1 MKTDAIYKSIPQS
14 EADKFAK
21 KMKAMI
27 EDEPIRK
34 EVISEIISENDRRIN
49 PKLDLRTLEYI
60 LLVSGEPGMD
70 MGLLRSVIQKHI
82 QLKNQ

>member
-1 MKTDAIYKSIPQS
+1 MKPGAIYQSIPPS
-14 EADKFAK
+14 EADKFAA

-27 EDEPIRK
+27 QDEPIRK
-34 EVISEIISENDRRIN
+34 EVIYEIISENDRRIN

-60 LLVSGEPGMD
+60 LLVSGEPGMELS
-70 MGLLRSVIQKHI
+70 LLRSVIQKHI